1 VVVPARRRSR
11 GSRKPSTLGELRSTG
26 YKVVPVK
33 QELRRNLISKM
44 RKGED
49 MFPGIYGFED
59 TVLPQLQKRNPLRP
73 RTSSSWVSAAR
84 RSLA

>member
-1 VVVPARRRSR
+1 MAA
-11 GSRKPSTLGELRSTG
+11 KPSTLGELRSSG

-33 QELRRNLISKM
+33 HELRRNLISKM

-59 TVLPQLQKRNPLRP
+59 TVLPQLENAILSGQDIIFLGERGQAKSRLIRCP
-73 RTSSSWVSAAR
+73 RQPAG
-84 RSLA
+84 